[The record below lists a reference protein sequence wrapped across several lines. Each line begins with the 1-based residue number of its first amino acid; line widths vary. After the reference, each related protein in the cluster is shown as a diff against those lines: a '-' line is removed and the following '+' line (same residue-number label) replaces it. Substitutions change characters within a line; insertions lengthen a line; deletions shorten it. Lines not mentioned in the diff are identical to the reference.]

1 MSIHMMGWLSNS
13 RSERPHSLPGID
25 HYGWSKIM
33 QWPNR
38 NRHNM
43 LTCANQYLR
52 DIHKGLATADAGKVC
67 DYQVWLHSTSPA
79 WWRHILILLTNRY
92 FYPWQIFFSLN
103 SWDPKMNKSS
113 PEPGS
118 LGGDG
123 RGVYYFY
130 HGGREYIIVNSKTWP
145 SFFSPKKLIGI
156 SPETSYRNQ

>member
-1 MSIHMMGWLSNS
+1 MSIHMMGWLSNP

-38 NRHNM
+38 NRHN
-43 LTCANQYLR
+43 TRTYANQYLR

-118 LGGDG
+118 LGRVFIIFIL
-123 RGVYYFY
+123 RGKRITYIYIYYIY
-130 HGGREYIIVNSKTWP
+130 PLTCSQDSQSRRLE
-145 SFFSPKKLIGI
+145 
-156 SPETSYRNQ
+156 

>member
-1 MSIHMMGWLSNS
+1 MSIHMMGWLSNP

-38 NRHNM
+38 NRHN
-43 LTCANQYLR
+43 TRTYANQYLR

-118 LGGDG
+118 LGRVFIIFIL
-123 RGVYYFY
+123 RGK
-130 HGGREYIIVNSKTWP
+130 RITYIYNIYPLTCSQD
-145 SFFSPKKLIGI
+145 SQSRRL
-156 SPETSYRNQ
+156 E